1 MSVGL
6 LSKYIDDLIAG
17 EEQDIDAYLQAFPAG
32 AQDLAPLL
40 LTARA
45 AYKAIQG
52 IEAHAKLADQSRAAA
67 RQAMADTAGAE
78 DAPSAPSRQ

>member
-6 LSKYIDDLIAG
+6 LSRYIDDLIAG
-17 EEQDIDAYLQAFPAG
+17 EEQDIDVYLQTLPAG

-45 AYKAIQG
+45 AYKAMHG
-52 IEAHAKLADQSRAAA
+52 VDVDPGKAHESRDQA
-67 RQAMADTAGAE
+67 RQAMVDTLG
-78 DAPSAPSRQ
+78 PNGSS

>member
-6 LSKYIDDLIAG
+6 LSRYIDDLIAG
-17 EEQDIDAYLQAFPAG
+17 EEQEIDAYLQALPAG

-45 AYKAIQG
+45 AYKAMRG
-52 IEAHAKLADQSRAAA
+52 IDVDAAKANESRDQA
-67 RQAMADTAGAE
+67 RQAMADTLG
-78 DAPSAPSRQ
+78 PNGSG